1 MELVDIGVNLA
12 HESFADDRA
21 DVLARAHAAGVAQ
34 IVITGSTVESSHAA
48 QRLAGGQPGVLACT
62 AGVHPHHAVEL
73 NAAALGE
80 LRALAALPGVRALGE
95 CGLDY
100 FRDLSPRETQRE
112 AFRRQL
118 ELAAELR
125 MPVFMHVR
133 DAHEDF
139 IALVREY
146 RAALPAAVAHCFT
159 GGLRELE
166 ACLEL
171 DLHIGIT
178 GWVCDE
184 RRGGELQRA
193 APRVPAGRLM
203 LETDAPYLLPRSL
216 RPHPASRRNEPAWLP
231 EVARVLAALRGE
243 SVEALAAH
251 TTATARAFFG
261 LPSAAAD

>member
-21 DVLARAHAAGVAQ
+21 DVLARAHAAGVTQ
-34 IVITGSTVESSHAA
+34 VVITGSTVQSSHAA
-48 QRLAGGQPGVLACT
+48 HRLASAQPGVLACT

-73 NAAALGE
+73 DAAALGE
-80 LRALAALPGVRALGE
+80 LRALAMLPGVRALGE

-100 FRDLSPRETQRE
+100 FRDLAPREAQRT

-118 ELAAELR
+118 ELAAELQK
-125 MPVFMHVR
+125 PVFLHVR
-133 DAHEDF
+133 DAHDDF

-146 RAALPAAVAHCFT
+146 RAALPGAVAHCFT
-159 GGLRELE
+159 GGPRELE

-231 EVARVLAALRGE
+231 EVARVLAELRGE
-243 SVEALAAH
+243 SLEALAAH
-251 TTATARAFFG
+251 TSATARAFFG